1 MCKIPF
7 DFQRDVRVSFGW
19 LHAWRN
25 AQITVW
31 GFMKKKET
39 GETATASLDYD
50 VSVNES
56 LPPLCL
62 SVGKKKE
69 SLGLLLLGY
78 LRISFDDD
86 LFSTSSLFL
95 ILIHVVVGVPHSKTL
110 VVLGSLSWWKSRE

>member
-1 MCKIPF
+1 MK
-7 DFQRDVRVSFGW
+7 
-19 LHAWRN
+19 
-25 AQITVW
+25 
-31 GFMKKKET
+31 KKKET

-56 LPPLCL
+56 LPPPCL
-62 SVGKKKE
+62 SVSLCRKKGE

-86 LFSTSSLFL
+86 LFSTPSLFL

-110 VVLGSLSWWKSRE
+110 VVLGSLSW